1 MGVDAIPEAQ
11 KLIKEGVMAGSVLQD
26 SYALANALYK
36 VGTNLVYNRNPLY
49 DTNYKFDDTEVSI
62 RLPYEEYKP

>member
-11 KLIKEGVMAGSVLQD
+11 KLIKEGIMAGSVLQD

-36 VGTNLVYNRNPLY
+36 VGANLVYNRNPLY
-49 DTNYKFDDTEVSI
+49 DTKYKFDDTGVSI